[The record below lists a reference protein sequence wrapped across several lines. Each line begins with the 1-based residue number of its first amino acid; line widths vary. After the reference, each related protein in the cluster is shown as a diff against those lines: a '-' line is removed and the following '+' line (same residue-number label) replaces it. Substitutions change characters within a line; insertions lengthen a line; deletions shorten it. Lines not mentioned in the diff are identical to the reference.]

1 MKQQDNSPW
10 TPGEDQM
17 LLELVN
23 KYRSQTGSRTAW
35 RLIPNG
41 KMFRSPEAMKNRWNH
56 HLKAQCIEKDRKYIL
71 TQTELKMKPK
81 RTKPKRMK
89 KSFLWGLYTV
99 EREA

>member
-1 MKQQDNSPW
+1 
-10 TPGEDQM
+10 
-17 LLELVN
+17 
-23 KYRSQTGSRTAW
+23 
-35 RLIPNG
+35 
-41 KMFRSPEAMKNRWNH
+41 MKNRWNH

-71 TQTELKMKPK
+71 TQTELKMEPK